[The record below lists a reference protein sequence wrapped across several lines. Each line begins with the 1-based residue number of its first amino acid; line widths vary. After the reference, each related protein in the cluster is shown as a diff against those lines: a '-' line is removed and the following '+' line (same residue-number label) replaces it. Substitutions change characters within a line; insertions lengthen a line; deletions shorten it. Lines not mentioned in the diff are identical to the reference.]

1 MLNKHTVEEHPN
13 QELTAL
19 PLAFYPGPY
28 HLLAPLP
35 HNRWSLPPPLLK
47 AMRGPRDVTIRLI
60 EAVQAVL
67 DKAAA
72 AATTAVTEVVAA
84 AGMAAVT
91 VVAIEGMAAV
101 AAMGRR
107 VATAKAAVAV
117 AASPTALPSLTQLL
131 KYDLIQ

>member
-1 MLNKHTVEEHPN
+1 
-13 QELTAL
+13 
-19 PLAFYPGPY
+19 
-28 HLLAPLP
+28 
-35 HNRWSLPPPLLK
+35 
-47 AMRGPRDVTIRLI
+47 VTIHLI

-72 AATTAVTEVVAA
+72 AATTAGTEVVAA

-91 VVAIEGMAAV
+91 VVAIEGTAAV